1 MKRSPLNPKLIKC
14 SHREACVLLGN
25 VLREYMKNET
35 REERIKRYER
45 FRKHARKDGSRT
57 KECIQDVTEGT
68 GELGR
73 RSHTSD
79 TNTTISTEA

>member
-1 MKRSPLNPKLIKC
+1 MTRSQLNPKPIKC

-45 FRKHARKDGSRT
+45 FRTANKKIIVKQDIRWKIYKFSTMVQT
-57 KECIQDVTEGT
+57 KK
-68 GELGR
+68 
-73 RSHTSD
+73 TSK
-79 TNTTISTEA
+79 SL

>member
-1 MKRSPLNPKLIKC
+1 MKRSQLNLKLIKC

-45 FRKHARKDGSRT
+45 FRKANKKIT
-57 KECIQDVTEGT
+57 VKQDI
-68 GELGR
+68 R
-73 RSHTSD
+73 WK
-79 TNTTISTEA
+79 IYKF

>member
-1 MKRSPLNPKLIKC
+1 MTRSQLNLKPIKC

-45 FRKHARKDGSRT
+45 FRTANKKITVKQDIRWKIYKCSTMVQT
-57 KECIQDVTEGT
+57 KK
-68 GELGR
+68 
-73 RSHTSD
+73 TSK
-79 TNTTISTEA
+79 SL